1 MYNLYMILV
10 FFLHAC
16 LLASPPLKQPQKS
29 LMSTFRFSAFLFF
42 TIMCTGSMPSA
53 CVYVLIMST

>member
-1 MYNLYMILV
+1 MILV
-10 FFLHAC
+10 FLLHAC
-16 LLASPPLKQPQKS
+16 LLASPPLKRPPKS

-53 CVYVLIMST
+53 CVFVLIMST